1 MHNHLSETLS
11 VNQTLAIT
19 TDHGRLLRL
28 PRLVVV
34 DGRIGIARVSLT
46 FVLLLVV
53 GCIRRLLLLFR
64 LLVTLLCCLRDLGVR
79 SGFSEELS
87 LDGVAVH
94 LIARHRV
101 LIAIAIVI
109 YCCFISSLV

>member
-11 VNQTLAIT
+11 VNQTLAVT

-34 DGRIGIARVSLT
+34 DGRIGIARVSL
-46 FVLLLVV
+46 VLNKV

-64 LLVTLLCCLRDLGVR
+64 LLVTLLCSLRDLGVR